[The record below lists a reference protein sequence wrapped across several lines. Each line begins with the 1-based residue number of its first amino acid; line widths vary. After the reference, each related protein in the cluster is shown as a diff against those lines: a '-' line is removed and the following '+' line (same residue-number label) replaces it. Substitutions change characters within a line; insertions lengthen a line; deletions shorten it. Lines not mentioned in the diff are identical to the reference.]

1 MAVLYNLEPFEVLK
15 ILDGSRTDDIPEEDF
30 ERNKLERGIDVPQNI
45 KRFLENYAYLSVN
58 QQSYIKLIHPNIM
71 TPYIFTDFD
80 GTKLPLVCIGRTGEF
95 KAAVCEGNVP
105 DPAVFL
111 IKTAGGPVEITLSNT
126 SVFELIKGNLF
137 SVFAK
142 MRRAVVAEEP
152 KQAVRLLHEFDVDL
166 DEIEKSAERSGK
178 FLFSFNEEKQ
188 TFVVADFSSG
198 ELSRFLFVT
207 DENFINK

>member
-1 MAVLYNLEPFEVLK
+1 MAVLYNMEPFEVLK
-15 ILDGSRTDDIPEEDF
+15 ILYGSRTDGIPEEDF
-30 ERNKLERGIDVPQNI
+30 ERNKLERGIEVPQNI
-45 KRFLENYAYLSVN
+45 KRFLENYAYFSVN

-80 GTKLPLVCIGRTGEF
+80 GTKLPLICVGRTGEF

-111 IKTAGGPVEITLSNT
+111 IKASGGPVEITLSNT
-126 SVFELIKGNLF
+126 TIFELIKGNLF

-142 MRRAVVAEEP
+142 MRQAVIAEEP

-178 FLFSFNEEKQ
+178 FLFSFNEEKRA
-188 TFVVADFSSG
+188 FVVADFSSG

-207 DENFINK
+207 DENFINM

>member
-15 ILDGSRTDDIPEEDF
+15 ILYGSRTDGIPEDDF

-80 GTKLPLVCIGRTGEF
+80 GTKLPLICIGRTGEF

-178 FLFSFNEEKQ
+178 FLFCFNEEKQ

>member
-1 MAVLYNLEPFEVLK
+1 MAVLYNMEPFEVLK
-15 ILDGSRTDDIPEEDF
+15 ILYGSRTDGIPEEDF
-30 ERNKLERGIDVPQNI
+30 ERNKLERGIEVPQNI
-45 KRFLENYAYLSVN
+45 KRFLENYAYFSVN

-80 GTKLPLVCIGRTGEF
+80 GTKLPLICVGRTGEF
-95 KAAVCEGNVP
+95 KAAVCEGNVT

-126 SVFELIKGNLF
+126 TIFELIKGNLF

-142 MRRAVVAEEP
+142 MRQAVIAEEP
-152 KQAVRLLHEFDVDL
+152 KQAVKLLHEFDVDL

-178 FLFSFNEEKQ
+178 FLFSFNEEKRA
-188 TFVVADFSSG
+188 FVVADFSSG

-207 DENFINK
+207 DENFINM

>member
-1 MAVLYNLEPFEVLK
+1 MAVLYNMEPFEVLK
-15 ILDGSRTDDIPEEDF
+15 ILYGSRTDGIPEEDF
-30 ERNKLERGIDVPQNI
+30 ERNKRERGIDVPQNI

-126 SVFELIKGNLF
+126 TVFELIKGNLF

>member
-1 MAVLYNLEPFEVLK
+1 MEPFEVLK
-15 ILDGSRTDDIPEEDF
+15 ILYGSRTDGIPEEDF

-45 KRFLENYAYLSVN
+45 KRFLENYAYFSVN

-80 GTKLPLVCIGRTGEF
+80 GTKLPLICIGRTGEF

-178 FLFSFNEEKQ
+178 FLFCFNEEKQ

>member
-1 MAVLYNLEPFEVLK
+1 MEPFEVLK
-15 ILDGSRTDDIPEEDF
+15 ILYGNRTDGIPEEDF
-30 ERNKLERGIDVPQNI
+30 ERNKSERGIDVPQNI

-80 GTKLPLVCIGRTGEF
+80 GTKLALVCVGRTGEF
-95 KAAVCEGNVP
+95 KAAVCEGNVS

-111 IKTAGGPVEITLSNT
+111 IKAAGGPVEITLSNT
-126 SVFELIKGNLF
+126 TIFELIKGNLF

-142 MRRAVVAEEP
+142 MRGAIIADEP
-152 KQAVRLLHEFDVDL
+152 QQAVMLLRKFDVDL
-166 DEIEKSAERSGK
+166 DEIEKSAEHSGK
-178 FLFSFNEEKQ
+178 FLFCFNEEKQ
-188 TFVVADFSSG
+188 TFVVADLSSG
-198 ELSRFLFVT
+198 ELSRFLFIT

>member
-1 MAVLYNLEPFEVLK
+1 MAVLYNMEPFEVLK
-15 ILDGSRTDDIPEEDF
+15 ILYGSRTDGIPEEDF
-30 ERNKLERGIDVPQNI
+30 ERNKSERGIEVPQSI
-45 KRFLENYAYLSVN
+45 KRFLENYAYFSVN

-80 GTKLPLVCIGRTGEF
+80 GTKLPLVCVGRTGEF

-105 DPAVFL
+105 DPAIFL

-126 SVFELIKGNLF
+126 SVFELIKGNIF

-142 MRRAVVAEEP
+142 MRGAIIAEEP
-152 KQAVRLLHEFDVDL
+152 QQAVSLLRKFDVDL
-166 DEIEKSAERSGK
+166 DEIEKSSERSGK
-178 FLFSFNEEKQ
+178 FIFTFNEEKQ
-188 TFVVADFSSG
+188 TFIVADLSGG

>member
-1 MAVLYNLEPFEVLK
+1 MAVLYNMEPFEVLK
-15 ILDGSRTDDIPEEDF
+15 ILYGSRTDGIPEEDF
-30 ERNKLERGIDVPQNI
+30 ERNKLERGIEVPQNI
-45 KRFLENYAYLSVN
+45 KRFLENYAYFSVN

-80 GTKLPLVCIGRTGEF
+80 GTKLPLICVGRTGEF

-111 IKTAGGPVEITLSNT
+111 IKAAGGPVEITLSNT
-126 SVFELIKGNLF
+126 TIFELIKGNLF

-142 MRRAVVAEEP
+142 MRQAVIAEEP
-152 KQAVRLLHEFDVDL
+152 KQAVRLLHEFDVEL

-178 FLFSFNEEKQ
+178 FLFSFNEEKRA
-188 TFVVADFSSG
+188 FVVADFSSG

-207 DENFINK
+207 DENFINM

>member
-15 ILDGSRTDDIPEEDF
+15 ILYGSRTDGIPEEDF

-152 KQAVRLLHEFDVDL
+152 KQAVRLLHEFNVDL

-178 FLFSFNEEKQ
+178 FLFCFNEEKQ

>member
-1 MAVLYNLEPFEVLK
+1 MAVLYNMEPFEVLK
-15 ILDGSRTDDIPEEDF
+15 ILYGSRTDGIPEEDF
-30 ERNKLERGIDVPQNI
+30 ERNKLERGIEVPQNI
-45 KRFLENYAYLSVN
+45 KRFLENYAYFSVN

-80 GTKLPLVCIGRTGEF
+80 GTKLPLICVGRTGEF

-111 IKTAGGPVEITLSNT
+111 IKAAGGPVEITLSNT
-126 SVFELIKGNLF
+126 TIFELIKGNLF

-142 MRRAVVAEEP
+142 MRQAVIAEEP

-178 FLFSFNEEKQ
+178 FLFSFNEEKRA
-188 TFVVADFSSG
+188 FVVADFSSG

-207 DENFINK
+207 DENFINM

>member
-15 ILDGSRTDDIPEEDF
+15 ILYGSRTDGIPEDDF

-178 FLFSFNEEKQ
+178 FLFCFNEEKQ

>member
-1 MAVLYNLEPFEVLK
+1 MAVLYNMEPFDVLK
-15 ILDGSRTDDIPEEDF
+15 ILYGNRTDGIPEEDF
-30 ERNKLERGIDVPQNI
+30 ERNKSERGIDVPQNI

-80 GTKLPLVCIGRTGEF
+80 GTKLPLVCVGRTGEF
-95 KAAVCEGNVP
+95 KAAVCEGSVS

-111 IKTAGGPVEITLSNT
+111 IKTAGGPIEITVSNT
-126 SVFELIKGNLF
+126 TIFELIKGNLF

-142 MRRAVVAEEP
+142 MRRTIIADEP
-152 KQAVRLLHEFDVDL
+152 NQAVRLLREFDVDL

-188 TFVVADFSSG
+188 TFVVADLSSG

>member
-1 MAVLYNLEPFEVLK
+1 MSVLYNMEPFEVLK
-15 ILDGSRTDDIPEEDF
+15 ILYGNRTDGIPEEDF
-30 ERNKLERGIDVPQNI
+30 ELNKRERGIDVPQNI
-45 KRFLENYAYLSVN
+45 KRFLENYAYFSVN

-80 GTKLPLVCIGRTGEF
+80 GTKLPLICIGRTGEF

-178 FLFSFNEEKQ
+178 FLFCFNEEKQ

>member
-1 MAVLYNLEPFEVLK
+1 MAVLYNMEPFEVLK
-15 ILDGSRTDDIPEEDF
+15 ILYGSRTDGIPEEDF

-45 KRFLENYAYLSVN
+45 KRFLENYAYFSVN

-80 GTKLPLVCIGRTGEF
+80 GTKLPLICVGRTGEF

-111 IKTAGGPVEITLSNT
+111 IKAAGGPVEITLSNT
-126 SVFELIKGNLF
+126 TIFELIKGNLF

-142 MRRAVVAEEP
+142 MRQAVIAEEP

-178 FLFSFNEEKQ
+178 FLFSFNEEKRA
-188 TFVVADFSSG
+188 FVVADFSSG

-207 DENFINK
+207 DENFINM

>member
-1 MAVLYNLEPFEVLK
+1 MAVLYNMEPFEVLK
-15 ILDGSRTDDIPEEDF
+15 ILYGNRTDGIPEEDF
-30 ERNKLERGIDVPQNI
+30 ERNKSERGIDVPQNI

-80 GTKLPLVCIGRTGEF
+80 GTKLALVCVGRTGEF
-95 KAAVCEGNVP
+95 KAAVCEGNVS

-111 IKTAGGPVEITLSNT
+111 IKAAGGPVEITLSNT
-126 SVFELIKGNLF
+126 TIFELIKGNLF

-142 MRRAVVAEEP
+142 MRGAIIADEP
-152 KQAVRLLHEFDVDL
+152 QQAVMLLRKFDVDL
-166 DEIEKSAERSGK
+166 DEIEKSAEHSGK
-178 FLFSFNEEKQ
+178 FLFCFNEEKQ
-188 TFVVADFSSG
+188 TFVVADLSSG
-198 ELSRFLFVT
+198 ELSRFLFIT

>member
-1 MAVLYNLEPFEVLK
+1 MAVLYNMEPFEVLK
-15 ILDGSRTDDIPEEDF
+15 ILYGNRTDGIPEEDF
-30 ERNKLERGIDVPQNI
+30 ERNKSERGIDVPQNI
-45 KRFLENYAYLSVN
+45 KRFLENYAYLYVN

-80 GTKLPLVCIGRTGEF
+80 GTKLALVCVGRTGEF
-95 KAAVCEGNVP
+95 KAAVCEGNVS

-111 IKTAGGPVEITLSNT
+111 IKAAGGPVEITLSNT
-126 SVFELIKGNLF
+126 TIFELIKGNLF

-142 MRRAVVAEEP
+142 MRGAIIADEP
-152 KQAVRLLHEFDVDL
+152 QQAVMLLRKFDVDL

-178 FLFSFNEEKQ
+178 FLFCFNEEKQ
-188 TFVVADFSSG
+188 TFAAADLSSG
-198 ELSRFLFVT
+198 ELSRFLFIT

>member
-1 MAVLYNLEPFEVLK
+1 MAVLYNMEPFEVLK
-15 ILDGSRTDDIPEEDF
+15 ILYGSRTDGIPEEDF

-45 KRFLENYAYLSVN
+45 KRFLENYAYFSVN

-80 GTKLPLVCIGRTGEF
+80 GTKLPLVCVGRTGEF

-111 IKTAGGPVEITLSNT
+111 IKTPGGPIEITLSNT
-126 SVFELIKGNLF
+126 TVFELIKGNLF

-142 MRRAVVAEEP
+142 MRRAIIADEP
-152 KQAVRLLHEFDVDL
+152 KQAVTLLREFDVDL
-166 DEIEKSAERSGK
+166 EEIEKSAERSGK
-178 FLFSFNEEKQ
+178 FLFCFNEEIQ
-188 TFVVADFSSG
+188 TFAVADLSSG
-198 ELSRFLFVT
+198 ELSRFLFIT

>member
-1 MAVLYNLEPFEVLK
+1 MAVLYNMEPFEVLK
-15 ILDGSRTDDIPEEDF
+15 ILYGSRTDGIPEEDF
-30 ERNKLERGIDVPQNI
+30 ERNKRERGIDVPQNI
-45 KRFLENYAYLSVN
+45 KRFLENYAYFSVN

-80 GTKLPLVCIGRTGEF
+80 GTKLPLICIGRTGEF

-137 SVFAK
+137 TVFAK
-142 MRRAVVAEEP
+142 MRRAVIAEEP

-166 DEIEKSAERSGK
+166 DEIEKSAEHSGK
-178 FLFSFNEEKQ
+178 FIFNFNEETR
-188 TFVVADFSSG
+188 TFIVADFSSG

-207 DENFINK
+207 DEIFINK

>member
-1 MAVLYNLEPFEVLK
+1 MAVLYNMEPFEVLK
-15 ILDGSRTDDIPEEDF
+15 ILYGNRTDGIPEEDF
-30 ERNKLERGIDVPQNI
+30 ERNKSERGIDVPQNI

-80 GTKLPLVCIGRTGEF
+80 GTKLALVCVGRTGEF
-95 KAAVCEGNVP
+95 KAAVCEGNVS

-111 IKTAGGPVEITLSNT
+111 IKAAGGPVEITLSNT
-126 SVFELIKGNLF
+126 TIFELIKGNLF

-142 MRRAVVAEEP
+142 MRGAIIADEP
-152 KQAVRLLHEFDVDL
+152 QQAVMLLRKFDVDL

-178 FLFSFNEEKQ
+178 FLFCFNEEKQ
-188 TFVVADFSSG
+188 TCAGADLSSG
-198 ELSRFLFVT
+198 ELSRFLFIT

>member
-1 MAVLYNLEPFEVLK
+1 MAVLYNMEPFEVLK
-15 ILDGSRTDDIPEEDF
+15 ILYGSRTDGIPEEDF
-30 ERNKLERGIDVPQNI
+30 ELNKRERGIEVPQNI
-45 KRFLENYAYLSVN
+45 KRFLENYAYFSVN

-80 GTKLPLVCIGRTGEF
+80 GTKLPLICVGRTGEF

-111 IKTAGGPVEITLSNT
+111 IKAAGGPVEITLSNT
-126 SVFELIKGNLF
+126 TIFELIKGNLF

-142 MRRAVVAEEP
+142 MRQAVIAEEP

-178 FLFSFNEEKQ
+178 FLFSFNEEKRA
-188 TFVVADFSSG
+188 FVVADFSSG

-207 DENFINK
+207 DENFINM

>member
-1 MAVLYNLEPFEVLK
+1 MAVLYNMEPFEVLK
-15 ILDGSRTDDIPEEDF
+15 ILYGSRTDGIPEEDF
-30 ERNKLERGIDVPQNI
+30 ERNKLERGIEVPQNI
-45 KRFLENYAYLSVN
+45 KRFLENYAYFSVN

-80 GTKLPLVCIGRTGEF
+80 GTKLPLICVGRTGEF

-126 SVFELIKGNLF
+126 TIFELIKGNLF
-137 SVFAK
+137 SVLAK
-142 MRRAVVAEEP
+142 MRQAVIAEEP

-178 FLFSFNEEKQ
+178 FLFSFNEEKRA
-188 TFVVADFSSG
+188 FVVADFSSG

-207 DENFINK
+207 DENFINM

>member
-1 MAVLYNLEPFEVLK
+1 MAVLYNMEPFEVLK
-15 ILDGSRTDDIPEEDF
+15 ILYGSRTDGIPEEDF
-30 ERNKLERGIDVPQNI
+30 ERNKLERGIEVPQNI
-45 KRFLENYAYLSVN
+45 KRFLENYAYFSVN

-80 GTKLPLVCIGRTGEF
+80 GTKLPLICVGRTGEF

-126 SVFELIKGNLF
+126 TIFELIKGNLF

-142 MRRAVVAEEP
+142 MRQAVIAEEP
-152 KQAVRLLHEFDVDL
+152 KQAVKLLREFDVDL

-178 FLFSFNEEKQ
+178 FLFCFNEEKQ
-188 TFVVADFSSG
+188 AFVIADFSSG

-207 DENFINK
+207 DEKFINK